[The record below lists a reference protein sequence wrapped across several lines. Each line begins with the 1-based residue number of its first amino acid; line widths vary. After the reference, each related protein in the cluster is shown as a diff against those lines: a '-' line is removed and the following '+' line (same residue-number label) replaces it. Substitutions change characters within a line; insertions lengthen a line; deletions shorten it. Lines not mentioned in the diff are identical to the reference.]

1 LSNPKNIQDKLPGGN
16 IFNTVFSQF
25 RLMLRLLADH
35 RINLFLKFIP
45 FLTLIYLVVP
55 LDFLVG
61 PVDDIVVI
69 YFGMEVFIQL
79 CPPDIVEEHRR
90 ALSGKQM
97 NSQDEE
103 KLKDVV
109 DGEFKDIK
117 DK

>member
-1 LSNPKNIQDKLPGGN
+1 LSNSKNIQDKLPGGN

-25 RLMLRLLADH
+25 RLMLRLLADN
-35 RINLFLKFIP
+35 RINIFLKFIP
-45 FLTLIYLVVP
+45 FLTLIYLAFP
-55 LDFLVG
+55 ADFLIG
-61 PVDDIVVI
+61 PVDDIVVV

-90 ALSGKQM
+90 ALSGKQV
-97 NSQDEE
+97 NPQEEE

-117 DK
+117 D

>member
-1 LSNPKNIQDKLPGGN
+1 MSNPKNIQDKLPGGN

-25 RLMLRLLADH
+25 RLMLRLLADN
-35 RINLFLKFIP
+35 RINILLKFLP
-45 FLTLIYLVVP
+45 FLTLVYLIVP

-90 ALSGKQM
+90 ALSGKQI
-97 NSQDEE
+97 DPKEE
-103 KLKDVV
+103 NKFKDVV
-109 DGEFKDIK
+109 DGEFKDTK
-117 DK
+117 D

>member
-1 LSNPKNIQDKLPGGN
+1 MSNPKNIQDKLPGGN

-25 RLMLRLLADH
+25 RLMLRLLADN
-35 RINLFLKFIP
+35 RINIFLKFLP
-45 FLTLIYLVVP
+45 FLTLVYLIVP

-90 ALSGKQM
+90 ALSGKQI
-97 NSQDEE
+97 DPKEE
-103 KLKDVV
+103 NKFKDVV
-109 DGEFKDIK
+109 DGEFKDTK
-117 DK
+117 D